1 MDEAILHFIKRQ
13 LESIL
18 SLVDLEK
25 DGTVVDIDGF
35 SVRDARRPPA
45 TARYAAS
52 HGLDSDT
59 SSALSRHPAQVSGSS
74 YQDIRNAAIY
84 EPRIELIRNELEGLL
99 EVVDVETEGE
109 AVQVDGFR
117 LRNLRDWLSPS
128 PCDPSEVFGYAG
140 ARCNCDCVFC
150 CNKGNA
156 PSVALGNL
164 RRPPQE
170 EFEEMKTRLDYF
182 LPKPG
187 RCLFPSL
194 GDIYEVMVHPHF
206 LEVLRLM
213 RERTPRP
220 FRITTN
226 GNLLTPEMVAELE
239 ALKPVY
245 LHLSLNSAS
254 VGRRATLMRGR
265 RPEVGI
271 DALPLLRNAAI
282 PYAVVIVPWPVDS
295 VEAMLDD
302 LAPTVA
308 YADAND
314 AHLVQV
320 NLPGYTRHFSDE
332 RVYDLEEVWSSVV
345 TVVRRLRHD
354 TGAPIVVMPSMYEEN
369 LYEETKNLPRVIGV
383 VRNSPA
389 ERCGVMKGDELRKVG
404 SIVISSRPQARD
416 ILSVIQQGDVRH
428 SRLTVMREGV
438 PVELDI
444 KLDDFSYPYSR
455 ETDRHTGIIFM
466 GTGLRPSY
474 LQNLRALTTSRGAR
488 EVLLLSSRLVAPTF
502 GQLAAESHLLGDVKL
517 DVLIPENR
525 FFGGNIFMGDLLVVQ
540 DFIDCIKA
548 HLCGG
553 GTRPDL
559 VVIPSTPF
567 SLGGWGRD
575 LTGRVYLD
583 IERAVG
589 IPVALLECSPIFD

>member
-1 MDEAILHFIKRQ
+1 MDEAILHFIKSQ
-13 LESIL
+13 LKSIL
-18 SLVDLEK
+18 SVVDLEK
-25 DGTVVDIDGF
+25 DGTVLDVDGF

-45 TARYAAS
+45 AAGHAAS
-52 HGLDSDT
+52 PGLESDT
-59 SSALSRHPAQVSGSS
+59 PSVRRRRVPQMGDAS

-84 EPRIELIRNELEGLL
+84 EPRIEMIKNELEGLL
-99 EVVDVETEGE
+99 AVVDVEAKGE
-109 AVQVDGFR
+109 PVQVDGFR
-117 LRNLRDWLSPS
+117 LRNLEDWLSPS

-182 LPKPG
+182 LPTPG

-194 GDIYEVMVHPHF
+194 GDIYEVMAHPHF

-213 RERTPRP
+213 RERTSRP

-226 GNLLTPEMVAELE
+226 GDVLTPEMVAGLV
-239 ALKPVY
+239 AVKPVY

-254 VGRRATLMRGR
+254 VARRRTLMRGG

-271 DALPLLRNAAI
+271 DSLPLLREAGI

-295 VEAMLDD
+295 LEEMLDD
-302 LAPTVA
+302 LVPTVA

-332 RVYDLEEVWSSVV
+332 RVYDVDEVWSRVV
-345 TVVRRLRHD
+345 TLVRRLRTD
-354 TGAPIVVMPSMYEEN
+354 TGVPIVVMPSMYEEN
-369 LYEETKNLPRVIGV
+369 LHEETKNVPRVIGV

-389 ERCGVMKGDELRKVG
+389 ERCGVRKGDVLSRVG
-404 SIVISSRPQARD
+404 SIAISSRPQARD

-428 SRLTVMREGV
+428 STLTVVREGT
-438 PVELDI
+438 PLELDI
-444 KLDDFSYPYSR
+444 KLQDFSYPYCR
-455 ETDRHTGIIFM
+455 ETDRHAGVVFM

-474 LQNLRALTTSRGAR
+474 LQNLRALITSHNAR
-488 EVLLLSSRLVAPTF
+488 DVLFLSSRLVAPTF
-502 GQLAAESHLLGDVKL
+502 GQLAAESHLFGEVKL
-517 DVLIPENR
+517 EVVIPENT
-525 FFGGNIFMGDLLVVQ
+525 FFGGNIFLGDLLVVE

-548 HLCGG
+548 YLRGG
-553 GTRPDL
+553 GRRPDL

-589 IPVALLECSPIFD
+589 VPVALLECSPIFD